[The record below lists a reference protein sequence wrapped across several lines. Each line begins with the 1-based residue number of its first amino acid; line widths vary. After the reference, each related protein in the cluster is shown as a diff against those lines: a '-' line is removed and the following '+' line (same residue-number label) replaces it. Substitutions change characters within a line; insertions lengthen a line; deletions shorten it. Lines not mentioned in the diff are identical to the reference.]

1 MPKVEIIHF
10 TGRYPVPLPSLSPD
24 SIYVTN
30 EEKEH
35 AARLLVFTKQTR
47 LVMNGTQFRT
57 VMAMPWEEIE
67 KELDYMAGTI
77 PSSWEFV
84 DVVFALQQ
92 VSRACAQQITRTRF
106 TPMDADIFGSY
117 AMQSF
122 RVGELDGLTFH
133 MNDELAENRAVTGDN
148 KMADH
153 IHASHMRSFADYRE
167 AIAMGIPQ
175 QDARGLLPMDTHCN
189 LVVKFN
195 LRQLV
200 DMLRTRDES
209 LRVQGE
215 YGEVAHQMKKAVLSI
230 WPWSAKFFE
239 PKDQKAIKMIEEV
252 SKDLLSI
259 GNAATGNEGYVQK
272 SMATK
277 LAKAADL
284 LKK

>member
-1 MPKVEIIHF
+1 MPKVDIISF
-10 TGRYPVPLPSLSPD
+10 TGKHPDNRTSELLPS
-24 SIYVTN
+24 
-30 EEKEH
+30 EREF

-47 LVMNGTQFRT
+47 LVMNGARFDE
-57 VMAMPWEEIE
+57 VLHMPWSEIE

-84 DVVFALQQ
+84 DVTFTLQQ

-122 RVGELDGLTFH
+122 RVEELNDVTFH
-133 MNDELAENRAVTGDN
+133 NRFPPGFEHELLA
-148 KMADH
+148 
-153 IHASHMRSFADYRE
+153 ASHNDALVNYKE
-167 AIAMGIPQ
+167 AIKVGIPQ

-215 YGEVAHQMKKAVLSI
+215 YGEVAHQMKQAVLEI
-230 WPWSAKFFE
+230 WPWSARFFE
-239 PKDQKAIKMIEEV
+239 PKDTKAIKMIEDV
-252 SKDLLSI
+252 AKDLVGTRLTAELPLRELS
-259 GNAATGNEGYVQK
+259 
-272 SMATK
+272 TK